1 MTAVYTVALKNKIMA
16 LDLDTIKT
24 IQGLITE
31 MNTTA
36 TFLSKLREAK
46 EISFTVSG
54 ITTKVNAKTDQDAY
68 QALYDS
74 LSQSSDKKLSTLRDS
89 INKLLYNDSEIK
101 VEEKV

>member
-1 MTAVYTVALKNKIMA
+1 MA
-16 LDLDTIKT
+16 LDLDTIKA
-24 IQGLITE
+24 IQGLLSD

-36 TFLSKLREAK
+36 TFLNKLRESK

-68 QALYDS
+68 QVLYDS

-89 INKLLYNDSEIK
+89 INKLLYSDSEVK
-101 VEEKV
+101 AAEKI